1 METLSPP
8 TGTQAID
15 RAARLLTLILEGE
28 ERMTVGALSEAA
40 ALPKST
46 TSRLVGALERHG
58 LLQRDSDDGSLHAGP
73 VIDGYA
79 RRARLDND
87 LGTLAH
93 DLLEGIAAVSGETV
107 NIGVPTTR
115 GVEQICQVDG
125 AYLLGS
131 MNWLGRITPFHAAAI
146 GKCFLAFGA
155 AALPPGQL
163 EQLTPRTLT
172 VRTDLVADLE
182 RTRQRGWG
190 LSVDEIELGLT
201 AIGAPVRGADGRII
215 AGISIAGPSIRLSP
229 ERHSKLGDL
238 LVRVAGELTQR
249 LGHQHLEEG
258 AA

>member
-8 TGTQAID
+8 TGTQAIE
-15 RAARLLTLILEGE
+15 RAARLLTLVLEGE

-58 LLQRDSDDGSLHAGP
+58 LLRRDSEDGRLLAGP

-79 RRARLDND
+79 RRARIDED
-87 LGTLAH
+87 LPVLAQ
-93 DLLEGIAAVSGETV
+93 DLLESVAAVSGETV
-107 NIGVPTTR
+107 NIAIPTAR

-125 AYLLGS
+125 AFLLGS
-131 MNWLGRITPFHAAAI
+131 MNWLGRITPMHAAAL
-146 GKCFLAFGA
+146 GKCFLAFGTVP
-155 AALPPGQL
+155 LPPDPL
-163 EQLTPRTLT
+163 EQLTPRTLV
-172 VRTDLVADLE
+172 VRNDLVADLE

-201 AIGAPVRGADGRII
+201 AIGAPVRGIDGRII

-229 ERHSKLGDL
+229 DRHQTLGDL
-238 LVRVAGELTQR
+238 LVRIAGELTQR
-249 LGHQHLEEG
+249 LGHRHLEEG